1 MNNYEKAN
9 EKAKEMYNDF
19 IKDEKA
25 KIIYYRQ
32 DGSEI
37 EQFKKDDGSIYIK
50 EIPYAIGSN
59 KPDYIKSIQ
68 YNGTELLK
76 PSIWDLCGPNQEIPK
91 NTKKRTPYEKLQD
104 VIDNL

>member
-9 EKAKEMYNDF
+9 EKAKEMWNDF
-19 IKDEKA
+19 MKDEEV

-32 DGSEI
+32 DGTEI

-50 EIPYAIGSN
+50 EIPHAIGSN
-59 KPDYIKSIQ
+59 KPNAIKSIQ
-68 YNGTELLK
+68 YNGAELLK
-76 PSIWDLCGPNQEIPK
+76 PTIWDLLESNQEIPK